1 MYAYQIIGV
10 LNDDLAFSDTNQF
23 LYLLPVMA
31 IIIPSIYLIR
41 AKMFNKINDA
51 DKTMQELEDEFK
63 IKPKCIFGKLR
74 DYF

>member
-63 IKPKCIFGKLR
+63 IKPKGIFGKLR

>member
-1 MYAYQIIGV
+1 MYVYQIIGV
-10 LNDDLAFSDTNQF
+10 FNDDLAFVDTNQY

-63 IKPKCIFGKLR
+63 IRPKGIFGKLR